1 MAFKL
6 KTERKLWVYK
16 CEKCGGETDYLIRL
30 PAHLLTHLEPYHA
43 PCEGELKLIKVKD
56 APLSNNQEQG

>member
-6 KTERKLWVYK
+6 KTQRKLWVYK
-16 CEKCGGETDYLIRL
+16 CEKCGEGTDYLIRL

-43 PCEGELKLIKVKD
+43 PCGGILKLLKVKEV
-56 APLSNNQEQG
+56 PLSNMG